1 MTKHAKISGT
11 GSYLPKQ
18 RISNEQMQKMVRN
31 FDPERAGMPFPLWVE
46 KVTGIKTRCL
56 VKDEDAEMMAA
67 QASLQALEAAEMKA
81 NDIDFIIASSFTQT
95 RDIPNFACSLGYM
108 IGADKVGGFPLN
120 TACAGFIYGL
130 SLGYALIKSE
140 IYTNVLVAS
149 SEALSRV
156 VDYGDPSTAVL
167 FADGAGAAVLQACEE
182 GGICSPPYLT
192 SDFSD
197 HIYLNNSDAVNPQER
212 IENQGKEYLPR
223 SMLYMPGGPHVL
235 KRAVNGMA
243 EALLKALEQSPYA
256 LEDLEVIIPHQA
268 NLRIT
273 DGLIIRLGVPKEKV
287 SRIIHSIGNTSGA
300 SVAISLDLAF
310 RGQADDVKINS
321 GDIVGLT
328 AIAGGYSAGAI
339 IFKHV

>member
-1 MTKHAKISGT
+1 MIKGARIVGT

-18 RISNEQMQKMVRN
+18 QVSNEQIQKMVRN
-31 FDPERAGMPFPLWVE
+31 FDPERAGMPFTQWVE
-46 KVTGIKTRCL
+46 KVTGIKTRCF
-56 VKDEDAEMMAA
+56 VEEEDAEMMAA
-67 QASLQALEAAEMKA
+67 QASLQALEAAGMGA
-81 NDIDFIIASSFTQT
+81 GNIDFIIASSFTQT
-95 RDIPNFACSLGYM
+95 RDIPNFACSLGHM

-130 SLGYALIKSE
+130 SLAYALIKSE
-140 IYTNVLVAS
+140 IYTNILVVS

-167 FADGAGAAVLQACEE
+167 FADGAGAAVLQPCEE

-197 HIYLNNSDAVNPQER
+197 HIYLKNSDALNPQER
-212 IENQGKEYLPR
+212 IERQGKEFLPR
-223 SMLYMPGGPHVL
+223 SMINMPGGPHVL

-243 EALLKALEQSPYA
+243 EALLKAIEQSPYE
-256 LEDLEVIIPHQA
+256 LEDLDVIIPHQA

-273 DGLIIRLGVPKEKV
+273 DGLIIKLGVPEKKV

-300 SVAISLDLAF
+300 SVAISLDLAV
-310 RGQADDVKINS
+310 RGKADDVKINP

-339 IFKHV
+339 IFKY